1 MAAEFVLGVDI
12 GGTKVAAGVVTSSGE
27 ILHKVR
33 VPMDSKHGAA
43 EALGCVYQAIDQAL
57 NAEDGR
63 FVSHIGVSS
72 PGPLDPRTGIVLA
85 TPNIPC
91 WTDFPLRELVERKY
105 GLPTRLDNDANAAGL
120 AEAIW
125 GAGAAFGSVFYV
137 TIGTGVGTA
146 IIFDR
151 QVYHGRSGLA
161 AEGGHMTVDMHGK
174 VDCACGKRGCL
185 ESLASG
191 PALARRMSERLS
203 DGSAF
208 YAEEVVN
215 KWKQGD
221 PIATQCV
228 AEEIDLLAVWLGD
241 IVDLL
246 EPEVIVIGGG
256 LGITLS
262 DEFEALRV
270 RLARWSINGRAADIP
285 IKPASYGVFAGIA
298 GSAALWRSHSG
309 TAMLPRRVSRASR
322 T

>member
-1 MAAEFVLGVDI
+1 MAGELVLGVDI
-12 GGTKVAAGVVTSSGE
+12 GGTKVAAGIVTSAGE
-27 ILHKVR
+27 ILHKIR
-33 VPMDSKHGAA
+33 VPMDSKHGSA
-43 EALGCVYQAIDQAL
+43 EALGCVYQAIDLAL
-57 NAEDGR
+57 ESEDGP
-63 FVSHIGVSS
+63 FISHIGVSS
-72 PGPLDPRTGIVLA
+72 PGPLDPRTGMVLA

-91 WTDFPLRELVERKY
+91 WVDFPLRESVERKY

-125 GAGAAFGSVFYV
+125 GAGAPFGSVFYV

-191 PALARRMSERLS
+191 PALARRMMERLS
-203 DGSAF
+203 DGTTI

-221 PIATQCV
+221 PVASRCV
-228 AEEIDLLAVWLGD
+228 AEEIDFLAVWLGN

-256 LGITLS
+256 LGTRLS
-262 DEFEALRV
+262 DEFDALRV

-285 IKPASYGVFAGIA
+285 IKPASYGEFAGIA
-298 GSAALWRSHSG
+298 GSAALWCSHSAQLVQPSLG
-309 TAMLPRRVSRASR
+309 KR
-322 T
+322 